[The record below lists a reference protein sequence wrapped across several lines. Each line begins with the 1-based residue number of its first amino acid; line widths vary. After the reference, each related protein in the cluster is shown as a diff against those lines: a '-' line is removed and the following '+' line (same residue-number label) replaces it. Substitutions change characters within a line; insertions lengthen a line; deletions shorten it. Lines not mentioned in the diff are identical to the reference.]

1 MTASTATR
9 PQTTQERGAEYLERA
24 REVAKVIE
32 AEANTIEAERTITR
46 RVYEALAEADL
57 FWGLIPRE
65 LGGAGLDIVSAFKII
80 QEITRA
86 DGSAGWAFMANSAS
100 MGVAV
105 GFTHP
110 EGSREMFGGA
120 ERGITAGMIVP
131 TGKAFR
137 VDGGYRVT
145 GRFQFGS
152 GSAHASWIGVGFVVH
167 DDDGNPIIDEAG
179 MPDAR
184 IGWTPRENV
193 EFLGNWDVMGMV
205 GTGSYDYRVTDLF
218 VPDHLT
224 METFSTTPVRD
235 EAVYKLGLIGIGVGG
250 HAPVAL
256 GLAQRAL
263 EEIATIVA
271 DKIRPGYTGPVG
283 DSDVFRVE
291 FAKQEANYQAA
302 YAYVYQ
308 AFGDAEATVAAGE
321 ELSAEQQARLR
332 QASTWVQGVAGDI
345 VMFAHR
351 WAGSATVR
359 NPSEK
364 NPSVL
369 GRVVRDAAVATQH
382 ALIDPM
388 TLSEAA
394 AAILPTYRRS

>member
-32 AEANTIEAERTITR
+32 AERTITR

-57 FWGLIPRE
+57 FWGLIPEE

-86 DGSAGWAFMANSAS
+86 DGSAGWAFMANAGS

-110 EGSREMFGGA
+110 EGSKEMFGGA

-224 METFSTTPVRD
+224 METFSTTPVR
-235 EAVYKLGLIGIGVGG
+235 
-250 HAPVAL
+250 
-256 GLAQRAL
+256 
-263 EEIATIVA
+263 
-271 DKIRPGYTGPVG
+271 
-283 DSDVFRVE
+283 
-291 FAKQEANYQAA
+291 
-302 YAYVYQ
+302 
-308 AFGDAEATVAAGE
+308 
-321 ELSAEQQARLR
+321 
-332 QASTWVQGVAGDI
+332 
-345 VMFAHR
+345 
-351 WAGSATVR
+351 
-359 NPSEK
+359 
-364 NPSVL
+364 
-369 GRVVRDAAVATQH
+369 
-382 ALIDPM
+382 
-388 TLSEAA
+388 
-394 AAILPTYRRS
+394 